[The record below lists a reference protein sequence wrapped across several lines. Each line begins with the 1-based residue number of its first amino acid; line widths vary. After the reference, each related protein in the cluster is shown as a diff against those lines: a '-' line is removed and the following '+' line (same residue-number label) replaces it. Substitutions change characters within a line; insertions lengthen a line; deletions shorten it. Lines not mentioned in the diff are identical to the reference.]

1 MDTPGKPSVPTTPGP
16 TTSEATDGKS
26 ATTER
31 TRRKSSELGIGS
43 IAVAA
48 WSLTLAKGLGVVF
61 GLGLVV
67 AVLWSM
73 VGGIVSGVPVV
84 TSGRSLQIDGVVVEL
99 WGVQAPRFSQTC
111 TSNGKRWACGAYS
124 FAALYEA
131 TRRRSVWCVK
141 KASAEDR
148 IIAQCYVGL
157 SDVAKSLV
165 QNGWAEADSRATTK
179 YANAERAARQARKG
193 LWLDGVSALPERS

>member
-1 MDTPGKPSVPTTPGP
+1 
-16 TTSEATDGKS
+16 
-26 ATTER
+26 
-31 TRRKSSELGIGS
+31 
-43 IAVAA
+43 
-48 WSLTLAKGLGVVF
+48 
-61 GLGLVV
+61 
-67 AVLWSM
+67 M

-84 TSGRSLQIDGVVVEL
+84 TSGRSLLVDDVTVEL
-99 WGVQAPRFSQTC
+99 WGVKAPRFAETC
-111 TSNGKRWACGAYS
+111 TTNGKRWACGAYS

-131 TRRRSVWCVK
+131 TRRRSVWCVT

-157 SDVAKSLV
+157 SDVAKNLV

-193 LWLDGVSALPERS
+193 LWVDGVSALPERS